1 MNKVLVQLYIPVT
14 GKKYDIRLPQTVS
27 VHQATELIASFF
39 TGLTG
44 GAYIPGENPA
54 LCDMTSGAIYNVN
67 SSVESLHLK
76 NGTKLMLV

>member
-27 VHQATELIASFF
+27 VYQATELIASFF

-54 LCDMTSGAIYNVN
+54 LCDMTTGAIYNVN

-76 NGTKLMLV
+76 NGAKLMLI